1 VSLSAKL
8 PVFNR
13 LFRRTSCA
21 DVRWED
27 EREQLVNIFRAIV
40 DAVLLLDANGTVRF
54 CNEEALERLGLPG
67 GGVAQNRGLGT
78 LLSADH
84 PLVEIVNTAKASG
97 TELRDIAAEVGHG
110 DAKLT
115 FLVSVF
121 PLGVDPA
128 QAGQL
133 VLVRDLKSVHQLPD
147 LVNSLSGIARIGG
160 IFSGVSHQ
168 IRNPL
173 NAMTLEL
180 ELLSQDVRDGK
191 PVDERVQMVRR
202 DMAQVAKAIDT
213 LTRFTR
219 APSLKPELVKSNEFV
234 SEAARIVTDP
244 KITIALKLDPSDPTM
259 KVDRAV
265 VMEALCNVIQNAME
279 SMPNGGALEITT
291 ERIDDFVEVTL
302 ADTGHGIPAEIL
314 DRVMQLYFTTKE
326 YGTGVGLPMAL
337 RAVDL
342 HGGTLSLDSRMNVGT
357 VVSIRLPADHS
368 TPCVATPHPQAE

>member
-1 VSLSAKL
+1 MGLSAKP

-13 LFRRTSCA
+13 LFRRTTSA
-21 DVRWED
+21 DARWED
-27 EREQLVNIFRAIV
+27 EREQFVNIFRAIA
-40 DAVLLLDANGTVRF
+40 DAVLLLDPNGTVRF
-54 CNEEALERLGLPG
+54 CNDEALARLGLPG
-67 GGVAQNRGLGT
+67 GGVAQNRVLGT

-97 TELRDIAAEVGHG
+97 TELHDIPAEVGHG

-133 VLVRDLKSVHQLPD
+133 VLVRDLKPVRQLQD
-147 LVNSLSGIARIGG
+147 VVNSFSGIARIGG
-160 IFSGVSHQ
+160 IISGVAHQ

-191 PVDERVQMVRR
+191 PVDDRVQMVRR
-202 DMAQVAKAIDT
+202 DMAQLAKAIDA

-219 APSLKPELVKSNEFV
+219 TPSLKPELVNVNKFV
-234 SEAARIVTDP
+234 TEAAKIVADP
-244 KITIALKLDPSDPTM
+244 KIEVVFSLDPSNPTM

-265 VMEALCNVIQNAME
+265 VTEAFCNVIQNAVE
-279 SMPNGGALEITT
+279 SMPNGGKLEMTT
-291 ERIDDFVEVTL
+291 ERIDDFVDVTL
-302 ADTGHGIPAEIL
+302 TDTGHGIPAEIL
-314 DRVMQLYFTTKE
+314 DRVMQLYFTTKD

-342 HGGTLSLDSRMNVGT
+342 HGGTLSLESRMNVGT
-357 VVSIRLPADHS
+357 VVSIRLPADPS
-368 TPCVATPHPQAE
+368 TPSAATSHPRAE